1 MWVGRGG
8 GWGFCGAPVNIHV
21 VIAERLGQNNRTS
34 RVVGR
39 SVRFELAMTF
49 DNIEILGD
57 EERFR

>member
-1 MWVGRGG
+1 M
-8 GWGFCGAPVNIHV
+8 
-21 VIAERLGQNNRTS
+21 VIAEILGQKNRTN

-49 DNIEILGD
+49 DNIELLGD

>member
-1 MWVGRGG
+1 M
-8 GWGFCGAPVNIHV
+8 
-21 VIAERLGQNNRTS
+21 VIAERLGQKNRTS

-49 DNIEILGD
+49 DNIELLGD